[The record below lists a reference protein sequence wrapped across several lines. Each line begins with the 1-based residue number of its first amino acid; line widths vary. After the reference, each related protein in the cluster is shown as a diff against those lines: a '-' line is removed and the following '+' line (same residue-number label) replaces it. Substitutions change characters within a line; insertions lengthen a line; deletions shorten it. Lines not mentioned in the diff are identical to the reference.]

1 MLFHIGNQSNGNKKH
16 MYIASFESFLSSTMC
31 IYTFQSRTAKMHYSV
46 EIHGYRTPTITTIMN
61 DAKYLQRLA
70 TTIEGTALYTVLF
83 TAMLALK
90 FKLSKGAPNL
100 YYSYVLLTA
109 RKQCT

>member
-1 MLFHIGNQSNGNKKH
+1 
-16 MYIASFESFLSSTMC
+16 MYITLSLSSTIC

-46 EIHGYRTPTITTIMN
+46 EIHGCRSPTITTIMN

-90 FKLSKGAPNL
+90 FKLTKGAPNL
-100 YYSYVLLTA
+100 YVLVCTTDCKKTMYV
-109 RKQCT
+109 KNKKIPKNPP

>member
-1 MLFHIGNQSNGNKKH
+1 MLFHIGNQSNGNKKQKH
-16 MYIASFESFLSSTMC
+16 MYITFFLSSTMC

-70 TTIEGTALYTVLF
+70 STIEGTALF
-83 TAMLALK
+83 T
-90 FKLSKGAPNL
+90 F
-100 YYSYVLLTA
+100 
-109 RKQCT
+109 QCNACFEV